1 MVYRQ
6 QILGSVDL
14 RFKLKVHIELDG
26 YLCLLDKRGGKRVG
40 EFEEF
45 LILVQVFEQHEEH

>member
-1 MVYRQ
+1 MADRQ
-6 QILGSVDL
+6 QILGSFDL
-14 RFKLKVHIELDG
+14 RFKLKAHIKLDG
-26 YLCLLDKRGGKRVG
+26 YLCLLDKRGGKKVG

>member
-1 MVYRQ
+1 VAYRQ

-14 RFKLKVHIELDG
+14 RFRLKVHIKLDG
-26 YLCLLDKRGGKRVG
+26 CLCLLDKRGGKKVG

>member
-1 MVYRQ
+1 MADRQ
-6 QILGSVDL
+6 EILGSFDL
-14 RFKLKVHIELDG
+14 RFKLKAHIKLDG
-26 YLCLLDKRGGKRVG
+26 YLCLLDKRGGKKVG

>member
-14 RFKLKVHIELDG
+14 RFKLKVHIKLDG
-26 YLCLLDKRGGKRVG
+26 YLCLLDKRGGKKVG

-45 LILVQVFEQHEEH
+45 LILVQVFEQHDEH

>member
-1 MVYRQ
+1 VADRQ
-6 QILGSVDL
+6 EILGSFDL
-14 RFKLKVHIELDG
+14 RFKLKAHIKLDG
-26 YLCLLDKRGGKRVG
+26 YLCLLDKRGGKKVG